1 MGVSVLRQSGL
12 SGQEIDKAQWLKW
25 WSGHKGQ
32 ETPLSQSDWWISSYL
47 LYKYCRWG
55 VMKPRK
61 RFLRGQEG
69 VMEDDQFYRG
79 ADVVL
84 IIVSPTCFLLFNC
97 AYWYYYCIHCS
108 WKQHFNTVITRLMYG
123 IFYSLMKSHFY
134 KYKQNIE
141 NIFSF
146 LNRVKVKDRRF
157 REI

>member
-12 SGQEIDKAQWLKW
+12 SVIRVKMAKIMEWTQGTRNATVFSDKYPALDIVK
-25 WSGHKGQ
+25 
-32 ETPLSQSDWWISSYL
+32 L
-47 LYKYCRWG
+47 LIVHRWG
-55 VMKPRK
+55 MMKPRK

-108 WKQHFNTVITRLMYG
+108 
-123 IFYSLMKSHFY
+123 
-134 KYKQNIE
+134 
-141 NIFSF
+141 
-146 LNRVKVKDRRF
+146 
-157 REI
+157 